1 MDGVEKEQPT
11 TASVNVIIRM
21 DAEDKALAER
31 LFADFGLTMN
41 AGVNL
46 YIKQAIR
53 EQSIP
58 FKIAKNAE
66 IKYLSRQTLD
76 KLIDESDAKYGQVY
90 KKLAK

>member
-1 MDGVEKEQPT
+1 MDDVEKEQPT
-11 TASVNVIIRM
+11 MASVNVTIRM

-41 AGVNL
+41 AGINL

-58 FKIAKNAE
+58 FKVTKNTE
-66 IKYLSRQTLD
+66 IKRLDRQTLD